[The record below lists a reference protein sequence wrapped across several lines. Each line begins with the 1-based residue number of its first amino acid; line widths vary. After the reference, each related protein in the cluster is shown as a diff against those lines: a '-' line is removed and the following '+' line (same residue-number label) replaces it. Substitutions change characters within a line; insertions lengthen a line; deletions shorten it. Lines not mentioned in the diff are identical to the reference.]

1 MPRIIGITFLELST
15 CQYRDYQDRYFMYVD
30 RIQIASSLT
39 DCQRKCDSEQSFHC
53 KSVNFDP
60 ISRECSL
67 SSEDSVSFSV
77 LQSHLPAVSGSL
89 DSSIAPF
96 QQDSIFSEKGNCEQ
110 GECTN
115 MFSVFWFT
123 SFWQHSKRNLQPA
136 RHDVDTKLW
145 QSLPRSCLHQ
155 KQPGSVLCQRYWTNP
170 IASKCLPICALY
182 FTLIFHLLKFAIPLN
197 SRCGTHQEVIL

>member
-1 MPRIIGITFLELST
+1 MHRIIGITFLELST

-110 GECTN
+110 GKCTN
-115 MFSVFWFT
+115 MFSVFDLHHFGNIVSVT
-123 SFWQHSKRNLQPA
+123 CNQQDMMLTLNFDSPFHGRVYTKSNPAQCFVNGIGQTQLQVSVCLFALYTLHSYFICS
-136 RHDVDTKLW
+136 
-145 QSLPRSCLHQ
+145 SLPFL
-155 KQPGSVLCQRYWTNP
+155 
-170 IASKCLPICALY
+170 
-182 FTLIFHLLKFAIPLN
+182 
-197 SRCGTHQEVIL
+197 